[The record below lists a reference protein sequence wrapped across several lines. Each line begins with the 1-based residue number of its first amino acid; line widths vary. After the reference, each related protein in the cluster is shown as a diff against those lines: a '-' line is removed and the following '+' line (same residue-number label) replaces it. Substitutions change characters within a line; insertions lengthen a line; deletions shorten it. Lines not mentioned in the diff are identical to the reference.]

1 MIKKG
6 VTVKVNEGV
15 FDYADKSLDL
25 SNWQGYVV
33 EVHQDKKGVFVEVQ
47 WDSITLSQMPF
58 EFIERCVEDDVEY
71 ETYILFEKDV
81 MLTAAR
87 DTEADIHRA
96 LAEIDKKYFESE
108 EE

>member
-6 VTVKVNEGV
+6 VSVKVKEGV
-15 FDYADKSLDL
+15 FDYANQNQEM
-25 SNWQGYVV
+25 SNWQGYVLDV
-33 EVHQDKKGVFVEVQ
+33 FQDKKGNFVEVQ

-71 ETYILFEKDV
+71 DSYIMFEKDV
-81 MLTAAR
+81 MLCPSR
-87 DTEADIHRA
+87 DSEADIHKA
-96 LAEIDKKYFESE
+96 LTEIDKKYFESE